1 MQNSDKGTPQNKRDE
16 SARTFE
22 GLGERNSMQDI
33 NKNSIEQNSSPTLRQ
48 KATTQSKIVTDVDS
62 KVIN

>member
-1 MQNSDKGTPQNKRDE
+1 
-16 SARTFE
+16 
-22 GLGERNSMQDI
+22 MQDI